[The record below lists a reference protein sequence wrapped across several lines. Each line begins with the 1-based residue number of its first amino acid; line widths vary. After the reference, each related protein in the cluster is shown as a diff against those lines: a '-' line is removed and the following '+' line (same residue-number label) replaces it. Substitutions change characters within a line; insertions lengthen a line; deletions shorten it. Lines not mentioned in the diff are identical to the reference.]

1 MWLLAK
7 AHGSTTLQELDLTN
21 DTVKVVLPASG
32 NAGSLAQSAS
42 GVVGVGL
49 DAANAGAL
57 ELRDGT
63 SGATTSTVSV
73 GAPVKEVSAGTVGT
87 TFYVLNGT
95 GVSASVTPVDAS
107 TSKTSPS
114 LPVPRDTTATVVDRA
129 GRNLYALEQNGSVT
143 QISLQNGSV
152 VSRFRTGKNTV
163 ALSIAPGSTKLYL
176 LERSGAVSDVAV
188 VNLATEQVIWRIPAP
203 RYCVGIQV
211 SSDGEHIYDIVG
223 TTRYGNVQAFALTS

>member
-7 AHGSTTLQELDLTN
+7 AHGATTLQELDLTN
-21 DTVKVVLPASG
+21 DTIKVVLPASG
-32 NAGSLAQSAS
+32 NAESLAQSAS

-49 DAANAGAL
+49 DAAAAGAL
-57 ELRDGT
+57 EILDGT

-73 GAPVKEVSAGTVGT
+73 GAPVKGVSAGPVGA

-107 TSKTSPS
+107 TAKTSPS
-114 LPVPRDTTATVVDRA
+114 LPVPPDTTATVVDQA
-129 GRNLYALEQNGSVT
+129 GHNLYALEENGSVT
-143 QISLQNGSV
+143 QVALQNGSV

-163 ALSIAPGSTKLYL
+163 ALSIGPSSTKLYL

-188 VNLATEQVIWRIPAP
+188 VNLATEQVITRLPAP

-211 SSDGEHIYDIVG
+211 SPDGDHIYDLVG
-223 TTRYGNVQAFALTS
+223 TARYGNVQAFSLTS

>member
-7 AHGSTTLQELDLTN
+7 AHGATTLQELNLTS
-21 DTVKVVLPASG
+21 DTIKVVIPASG
-32 NAGSLAQSAS
+32 NAGSLAQSGS

-49 DAANAGAL
+49 DAATAGAL

-63 SGATTSTVSV
+63 SAVPTSTVSV
-73 GAPVKEVSAGTVGT
+73 GAPVKGVSARPVGT

-95 GVSASVTPVDAS
+95 GASASVTPVDAT
-107 TSKTSPS
+107 TSKTSSS
-114 LPVPRDTTATVVDRA
+114 LPVPRDTTAIVVDRA
-129 GRNLYALEQNGSVT
+129 GRNLYALEENGSVT

-152 VSRFRTGKNTV
+152 LSRFRTGKNTL
-163 ALSIAPGSTKLYL
+163 ALSIAPSSTKLYL

-188 VNLATEQVIWRIPAP
+188 VNLATEQVIRRIPAP

-211 SSDGEHIYDIVG
+211 SADGERIYDIVG
-223 TTRYGNVQAFALTS
+223 TTRYGNVQTFALPS